1 MLGPDARFPRPF
13 GDHLLLRRLAAGGMA
28 EVFEARASGPGGF
41 EKRVALKRLLPE
53 HQGDAELVRALVRE
67 ARLGAMLSHP
77 NLCRVDALGAVDGVW
92 FFTLELVD
100 GLDLYRLHRRF
111 RRHDLAFPIELALHV
126 VAGVARGLHHA
137 HDARNAQ
144 GRALRVVHRDVSP
157 QNVLVG
163 RDGRVKVVDFGIART
178 GLHRTRTARGIVK
191 GKWAYMSP
199 EQARGARL
207 DRRSDVYATGVLLY
221 ELVCGRLPPAP
232 GCGGR
237 NGSGGPRSRDGCSGP
252 AGHRS
257 RQLPWSRAAPAAP
270 PAPPPARPGLPR
282 ELLGILRRAL
292 EPDPKDRY
300 PTAGALGDAVE
311 ECLHRRFPR
320 FTVGRA
326 ADIVEAVAAELVTGD
341 ASSGEPPRGTP
352 ATPADRPRPGARDP
366 GRALRPAWGRTSTP
380 TESMTPAPLLGR
392 EDAAGAGPAP
402 PQAAAALPGRLLPR
416 PPGGPGG
423 DGRRPPPPGRG
434 RKLAAP
440 GADQACPSDQDP
452 GAPDTDATLVVD
464 TGLLRQL
471 RDLPAP

>member
-199 EQARGARL
+199 EQARGARR

-270 PAPPPARPGLPR
+270 PAPPPARAATR
-282 ELLGILRRAL
+282 
-292 EPDPKDRY
+292 
-300 PTAGALGDAVE
+300 
-311 ECLHRRFPR
+311 HRRRPVGASFWQARARQKPR
-320 FTVGRA
+320 WQA
-326 ADIVEAVAAELVTGD
+326 QNAD
-341 ASSGEPPRGTP
+341 PPAHGP
-352 ATPADRPRPGARDP
+352 KS
-366 GRALRPAWGRTSTP
+366 RPAARRGWHRSCHTCRGRCVTT
-380 TESMTPAPLLGR
+380 
-392 EDAAGAGPAP
+392 
-402 PQAAAALPGRLLPR
+402 
-416 PPGGPGG
+416 
-423 DGRRPPPPGRG
+423 RRPEPSNGDFNPG
-434 RKLAAP
+434 
-440 GADQACPSDQDP
+440 
-452 GAPDTDATLVVD
+452 
-464 TGLLRQL
+464 
-471 RDLPAP
+471 